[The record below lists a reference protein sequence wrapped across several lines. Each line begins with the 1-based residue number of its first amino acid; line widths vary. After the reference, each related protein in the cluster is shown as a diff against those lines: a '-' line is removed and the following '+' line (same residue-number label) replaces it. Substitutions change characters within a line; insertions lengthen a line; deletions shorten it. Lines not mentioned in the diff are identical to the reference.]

1 MLAEVRDERTG
12 LGNVYAKRSIGL
24 ESGASKEKHR
34 RMQKHLETVLEREHV
49 TKDNGE

>member
-12 LGNVYAKRSIGL
+12 LGSAYAKRSIGL
-24 ESGASKEKHR
+24 ESSTSKDKHR
-34 RMQKHLETVLEREHV
+34 RMQKHLETVLEREQA